1 MKVRIRDYFGGFY
14 YLRLLLISGI
24 LFGIGGLCENEDD
37 AANSCHYSGG
47 EGNRRSVASELDDVA
62 NDDRA
67 EHHAKVLAKGD
78 DCQDG
83 GGIGCAGEGVG
94 THREEVGGNEAGDE
108 AHGDEKER
116 RGGVSVP
123 LCGDAVANC

>member
-1 MKVRIRDYFGGFY
+1 MTLTRRNFMK
-14 YLRLLLISGI
+14 
-24 LFGIGGLCENEDD
+24 
-37 AANSCHYSGG
+37 AAGVTAAAAMTMG
-47 EGNRRSVASELDDVA
+47 A
-62 NDDRA
+62 
-67 EHHAKVLAKGD
+67 
-78 DCQDG
+78 
-83 GGIGCAGEGVG
+83 ITGCAREGVG